1 MMQEKNNRMELAKT
15 YRIET
20 ERLVI
25 RCYQPADAL
34 MMHSAIVGSLD
45 HLRPWIPWARQEPR
59 ELDWM
64 LSFIRMFR
72 GQFDLGQDAVYG
84 IFDKTET
91 EQIGGTGLHNRIG
104 KDAREI
110 GYWINVRHINNG
122 YATEAVRALIRIGFE
137 IENLSRLEIRC
148 VPENWASRRIPQRLG
163 FRHEMTLRANS
174 TDGDGQPADLMVW
187 ALNRR
192 EYEEGEGDHLPLH
205 AYDFMGRPIDF

>member
-1 MMQEKNNRMELAKT
+1 MELAKT

-25 RCYQPADAL
+25 RCYAPGDAY
-34 MMHSAIVGSLD
+34 MMQTAITGSLA

-64 LSFIRMFR
+64 VGFARMFR
-72 GQFDLGQDAVYG
+72 GQMDLGQDAVYG

-110 GYWINVRHINNG
+110 GYWINVKHVNRG
-122 YATEAVRALIRIGFE
+122 YATEAVRALVRIGFG
-137 IENLSRLEIRC
+137 IEKLSRLEIRC
-148 VPENWASRRIPQRLG
+148 DPANVYSRRIPQRLG
-163 FRHEMTLRANS
+163 FRHEMTLQNNS
-174 TDGDGQPADLMVW
+174 TDGDGKPVDLMVW

-192 EYEEGEGDHLPLH
+192 EHEASGEEDIALR
-205 AYDFMGRPIDF
+205 AYDFMGRLISF

>member
-1 MMQEKNNRMELAKT
+1 MELAQT

-25 RCYQPADAL
+25 RCYQPGDAW
-34 MMHSAIVGSLD
+34 MMHTAITGSID

-64 LSFIRMFR
+64 ISFIRMFR

-110 GYWINVRHINNG
+110 GYWINVKHINKG
-122 YATEAVRALIRIGFE
+122 YATEAVRALIKIGFG

-148 VPENWASRRIPQRLG
+148 APENAASRRIPQRLG
-163 FRHEMTLRANS
+163 FRHEMTLRNNS
-174 TDGDGQPADLMVW
+174 TDGDGKPADLMIW

-192 EYEEGEGDHLPLH
+192 EYEVVGVEDIALR
-205 AYDFMGRPIDF
+205 AYDFIGRPIEF

>member
-1 MMQEKNNRMELAKT
+1 MELAKT

-25 RCYQPADAL
+25 RCYEPGDAH
-34 MMHSAIVGSLD
+34 MMHSAITGSID
-45 HLRPWIPWARQEPR
+45 HLRPWVPWARQEPK
-59 ELDWM
+59 ELEWM
-64 LSFIRMFR
+64 VGFIRMFR

-110 GYWINVRHINNG
+110 GYWINVKHANKG
-122 YATEAVRALIRIGFE
+122 YATEAVRALMRVAFE
-137 IENLSRLEIRC
+137 IEQMQRLEIRC
-148 VPENWASRRIPQRLG
+148 DPENVFSRRIPLRLG
-163 FRHEMTLRANS
+163 FRHEMTLRSNS
-174 TDGDGQPADLMVW
+174 TDGDGRLVDLMVW

-192 EYEEGEGDHLPLH
+192 EYDLFEDDDIPLR
-205 AYDFMGRPIDF
+205 AYDFTGQLISS

>member
-1 MMQEKNNRMELAKT
+1 MELAKT

-25 RCYQPADAL
+25 RCYQPGDAH
-34 MMHSAIVGSLD
+34 MMHAAITGSIA
-45 HLRPWIPWARQEPR
+45 HLRPWVPWARQEPK

-64 LSFIRMFR
+64 VGFIRMFR

-84 IFDKTET
+84 IFDKAES

-110 GYWINVRHINNG
+110 GYWINVKHVNKG
-122 YATEAVRALIRIGFE
+122 YATEAVRALMQVAFE
-137 IENLSRLEIRC
+137 IEQLARLEIRC
-148 VPENWASRRIPQRLG
+148 EPENVFSRRIPLRLG
-163 FRHEMTLRANS
+163 FRHEMTLRTNPA
-174 TDGDGQPADLMVW
+174 DGDGRLVDLMVW

-192 EYEEGEGDHLPLH
+192 EYENSEDEDIALR
-205 AYDFMGRPIDF
+205 AYDFMGRLISS

>member
-1 MMQEKNNRMELAKT
+1 MELAQT

-25 RCYQPADAL
+25 RCYQPGDAW
-34 MMHSAIVGSLD
+34 MMHTAITGSID

-64 LSFIRMFR
+64 ISFIRMFR

-110 GYWINVRHINNG
+110 GYWINVKHINKG
-122 YATEAVRALIRIGFE
+122 YATEAVRALIKIGFG

-148 VPENWASRRIPQRLG
+148 APENAASRRIPQRLG
-163 FRHEMTLRANS
+163 FRHEMTLRNNS
-174 TDGDGQPADLMVW
+174 TDGDGKPADLMIW

-192 EYEEGEGDHLPLH
+192 EYEVVGLEDIALR
-205 AYDFMGRPIDF
+205 AYDFIGRPIEF